1 MKNREIRRIKIKN
14 SFIFHLIVPSALNF
28 KKDFFHSRSELM
40 LTGETGG
47 EIDDEKRR
55 HKINFQEKIK
65 EFLFE
70 NELTFHF

>member
-1 MKNREIRRIKIKN
+1 MW
-14 SFIFHLIVPSALNF
+14 
-28 KKDFFHSRSELM
+28 
-40 LTGETGG
+40 TGEIGRK
-47 EIDDEKRR
+47 IDDEKRR

>member
-1 MKNREIRRIKIKN
+1 MW
-14 SFIFHLIVPSALNF
+14 
-28 KKDFFHSRSELM
+28 
-40 LTGETGG
+40 TGETGG

-55 HKINFQEKIK
+55 HKINFQEKIT